1 MNVIQSY
8 TDKYQGSKNLVYL
21 AKPVYGGWVTFTAHL
36 SHKFGFPIHK
46 VTKRS
51 EKTTRP
57 YGYGCTYQNLSLTDV
72 LLLPNIMIVAV
83 DKHYWTL
90 LQFFPKDTEIV
101 IHDPT
106 ECKASKTLKAS
117 SKSKDGNPLV
127 QETDRGSHLL
137 QNFKVVTIRDTV
149 QQYLKDEHGISS
161 VFRGH
166 PFYDYELSKG
176 PGWSLSHVSIAR
188 IDFDKNTD
196 ILLKANA
203 ILKASSKDK
212 DKDKRIYLFGAE
224 NRIYVHH
231 KLKPL
236 HIEEYWKGKFPKEM
250 EPSLGNKS
258 ILKDA
263 EYMIDMSTIKGDGGG
278 TQYTFLEAIHNN
290 CVLVLNNEWIEK
302 GDLFVSG
309 LNCVGVSNETELAE
323 FLISG
328 LSKDKWSQI
337 LSCSKDILQDHTSVV
352 W

>member
-8 TDKYQGSKNLVYL
+8 TDESSQSSGPGPKNLVYL

-36 SHKFGFPIHK
+36 SHKFGYPIHK

-90 LQFFPKDTEIV
+90 LQFFPKDTELV

-106 ECKASKTLKAS
+106 ECKAS

-149 QQYLKDEHGISS
+149 QQYLKEVHGVSS
-161 VFRGH
+161 VFKRH

-176 PGWSLSHVSIAR
+176 PGWSYSHVSVAR

-196 ILLKANA
+196 ILLKANL
-203 ILKASSKDK
+203 ILKDK
-212 DKDKRIYLFGAE
+212 DKDKCIYLFGAE

-236 HIEEYWKGKFPKEM
+236 HIEDYWKGKFPKEM
-250 EPSLGNKS
+250 EPSLGHKS

-263 EYMIDMSTIKGDGGG
+263 DYMIDMSTIKGDGGG

-290 CVLVLNNEWIEK
+290 CVLVLNNEWIDK

-309 LNCVGVSNETELAE
+309 LNCIGVSNETELAE
-323 FLISG
+323 FLASG
-328 LSKDKWSQI
+328 LSNDKWSQI
-337 LSCSKDILQDHTSVV
+337 LSCSKGILQDHTSVV

>member
-1 MNVIQSY
+1 MDVIQSY
-8 TDKYQGSKNLVYL
+8 TDKSQGPGPTKNLVYL

-36 SHKFGFPIHK
+36 SQKFGYPIHK

-57 YGYGCTYQNLSLTDV
+57 FGYGRDYQNLSLGDV
-72 LLLPNIMIVAV
+72 LLLPNLMIVAV

-106 ECKASKTLKAS
+106 ECKT
-117 SKSKDGNPLV
+117 SKDGNPLV

-149 QQYLKDEHGISS
+149 QQYLKDEHGVSS
-161 VFRGH
+161 VFKKH

-176 PGWSLSHVSIAR
+176 PGWSFSHVSIAR

-196 ILLKANA
+196 ILLRANA
-203 ILKASSKDK
+203 LLKDKASSKDSK
-212 DKDKRIYLFGAE
+212 DKAIYLFGAE

-236 HIEEYWKGKFPKEM
+236 HIEDYWKGKFPKEM
-250 EPSLGNKS
+250 EPSLDHKS

-263 EYMIDMSTIKGDGGG
+263 DYMIDMSTIKGDGGG
-278 TQYTFLEAIHNN
+278 TQYTFLEAIHND
-290 CVLVLNNEWIEK
+290 CVLVLNNEWIKK

-309 LNCVGVSNETELAE
+309 LNCIGVSNETELAE
-323 FLISG
+323 FLASAS
-328 LSKDKWSQI
+328 LSQDKWSQI
-337 LSCSKDILQDHTSVV
+337 LSRSKDILLDHTSVV